1 MYKESIRRK
10 TLTGDAK
17 KRLLVFGASVPR
29 KLRPLRMR
37 KAHGGSNGRRSFT
50 FHTRESSMPFC
61 FRFEEDFRGAD
72 VKVEENK
79 ASVRVFWIYPSGLP
93 RVLAAAI

>member
-1 MYKESIRRK
+1 
-10 TLTGDAK
+10 
-17 KRLLVFGASVPR
+17 
-29 KLRPLRMR
+29 
-37 KAHGGSNGRRSFT
+37 
-50 FHTRESSMPFC
+50 MPFC

-93 RVLAAAI
+93 RVLAAAIQAKPDWLLSDIQHISIRRVSTRTGLRIATPAGFLMLRGKSL